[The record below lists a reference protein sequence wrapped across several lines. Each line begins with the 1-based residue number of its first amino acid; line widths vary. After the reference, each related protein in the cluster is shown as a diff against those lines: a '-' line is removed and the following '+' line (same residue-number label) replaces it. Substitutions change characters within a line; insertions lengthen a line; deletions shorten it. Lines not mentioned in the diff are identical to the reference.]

1 MISKREIL
9 FPIQL
14 ILTFS
19 LSTYLFYTT
28 GKNPGYIS
36 FDKSCNHEGLEL
48 TEVTSKN
55 MEILLSEKSMCS
67 FRDYNNQNVDSSLEN
82 SQNFRQINEEKT
94 KEPQLIELSEVSQRE
109 IFPRSELII
118 FDNDSF
124 ESVNGEQTFQDEN
137 RQSKLKTGE
146 NSQKNESFD
155 RQRVDVELSCVQKE
169 HLVIDVFC
177 QKCNREKIIRSK
189 HCYQCEACV
198 AKFDH
203 HCCWIGSC
211 VGELNHGKYWML
223 LASSACHQG
232 QLSTYTF
239 DSIMINMNYI
249 DPIDKNYGEKQIGL
263 FIICFL
269 FSFLGFQFAFLLFI
283 YHSYLLWI
291 NTTTLEHVKR
301 NKLDYMKNYKGWEFP
316 YDLGFIENVKTNCC
330 GSGKKLRN
338 WDLSEF
344 QSKNYQ
350 RTVNICENKYYNL
363 CTL

>member
-1 MISKREIL
+1 M
-9 FPIQL
+9 
-14 ILTFS
+14 TFS

-82 SQNFRQINEEKT
+82 SRNFRQINEEKT

-223 LASSACHQG
+223 LASSACH
-232 QLSTYTF
+232 
-239 DSIMINMNYI
+239 
-249 DPIDKNYGEKQIGL
+249 
-263 FIICFL
+263 
-269 FSFLGFQFAFLLFI
+269 
-283 YHSYLLWI
+283 
-291 NTTTLEHVKR
+291 
-301 NKLDYMKNYKGWEFP
+301 
-316 YDLGFIENVKTNCC
+316 
-330 GSGKKLRN
+330 
-338 WDLSEF
+338 
-344 QSKNYQ
+344 
-350 RTVNICENKYYNL
+350 
-363 CTL
+363 